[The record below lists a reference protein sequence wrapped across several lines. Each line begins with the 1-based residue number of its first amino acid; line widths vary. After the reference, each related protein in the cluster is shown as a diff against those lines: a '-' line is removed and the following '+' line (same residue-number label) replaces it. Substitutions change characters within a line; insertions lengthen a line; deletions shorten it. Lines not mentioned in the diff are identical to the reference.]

1 MKRVIAVLL
10 AGALMTV
17 AAGCQ
22 RSHVT
27 SGVVPAVTVR
37 IVTEEHENGAFSI
50 DAEYPQ
56 LGGGLEAGIAERINA
71 SIEQLVLPDIDEFR
85 RNAVEDM
92 NTSKQGATA
101 GSTPLPAGFAQYLT
115 VRYEIPYLATDIVSV
130 RLRFETY
137 TGGAHG
143 MSYTRV
149 LNARLGDG
157 TVLGTTALFS
167 DATQGLTMLSR
178 SCAADLQRQYG
189 ADYEGLKSFVDDGTA
204 PVAENYANVSLE
216 PGFLVVSFDPYQ
228 VGPYAAGPREVR
240 IPAGDMKPVLTTIPG
255 EGAFTLTLA
264 PAE

>member
-1 MKRVIAVLL
+1 MMA
-10 AGALMTV
+10 T
-17 AAGCQ
+17 AGCQ
-22 RSHVT
+22 RSQVA
-27 SGVVPAVTVR
+27 SGTMPAVTIL
-37 IVTEEHENGAFSI
+37 IVTEENADGAFSI

-56 LGGGLEAGIAERINA
+56 LGGGLEEGIAERINA

-85 RNAVEDM
+85 RSAVEDAD
-92 NTSKQGATA
+92 TSSQGAAA
-101 GSTPLPAGFAQYLT
+101 GSTPLPSGFAEYLT
-115 VRYEIPYLATDIVSV
+115 VRYEIPYLTADIVCV

-157 TVLGTTALFS
+157 TVLSTTALFR
-167 DATQGLTMLSR
+167 DAQQGLTMLSQY
-178 SCAADLQRQYG
+178 CAADLQRQYG
-189 ADYEGLKSFVDDGTA
+189 ADYESLKPFVDDGTA
-204 PVAENYANVSLE
+204 PVEENYANVSLE

-240 IPAGDMKPVLTTIPG
+240 IPAEDMRSVLTVTPN

-264 PAE
+264 SAE